1 METISLDEVYR
12 ILTMFGSSFSL
23 IFLLG
28 FQSQLVR
35 DKKAALA
42 FLSSS
47 AIGALQ
53 LLIYKTSNSAGLI
66 ESIAYILGG
75 SFGISTSIYS
85 YSAFSKIIT
94 KDKDE

>member
-1 METISLDEVYR
+1 METIPLEEVYK

-35 DKKAALA
+35 DRNAKLA
-42 FLSSS
+42 FLSSA

-53 LLIYKTSNSAGLI
+53 LLVYKTGSTAGLI

-75 SFGISTSIYS
+75 SCGISTSIYS
-85 YSAFSKIIT
+85 YSVFSKIT
-94 KDKDE
+94 NKDVD